1 MTFEIS
7 VKYSCENPQLVIDS
21 IKHDEIENDDCSITY
36 KAVEEFVNVEII
48 SKDLKILQKTFNSFS
63 QRFKLATDT
72 LNFCLNNK
80 K

>member
-21 IKHDEIENDDCSITY
+21 IKHDEIENDDCKITY
-36 KAVEEFVNVEII
+36 KAMEEFVNVEII

-63 QRFKLATDT
+63 QRYKLATDT
-72 LNFCLNNK
+72 YNFCLKNNK
-80 K
+80 